1 MNSNKNQ
8 KDNDLNFAPMNIQDS
23 LKLNT
28 FPAPNISGGPMN
40 AGTMYM
46 CFPTP
51 AINMMNNQMNKDNKS
66 QVSPLTPYPS
76 NIPNI
81 ENTQYNNPNANT
93 NNVPSNFSNQY
104 NSPTTNNNN
113 APGGSSN
120 QFNTPNTNTNN
131 FPSSFS
137 SQSSDLEYPSE
148 LNSGDL
154 YSYNKPRLNENYD
167 LDLINP
173 VDILRNFISED
184 IELSDDCRDDSK
196 ENYVDAIFK
205 KIEDNNSM
213 VLATMKA
220 YRIPYPIAKLL
231 IKNIIKL
238 TLEYKGR

>member
-1 MNSNKNQ
+1 MSSNKTNKNQ

-23 LKLNT
+23 LKLNN
-28 FPAPNISGGPMN
+28 FPAPNISGGPMS

-51 AINMMNNQMNKDNKS
+51 AINMMNIEMNKDNKP
-66 QVSPLTPYPS
+66 QIAPLTPYPS

-81 ENTQYNNPNANT
+81 QTTQPINQNINTD
-93 NNVPSNFSNQY
+93 
-104 NSPTTNNNN
+104 
-113 APGGSSN
+113 
-120 QFNTPNTNTNN
+120 N
-131 FPSSFS
+131 FPSSFPT
-137 SQSSDLEYPSE
+137 QSSDLEYPSE

-184 IELSDDCRDDSK
+184 IELSDYCRDNSK
-196 ENYVDAIFK
+196 ANYVDAIFK
-205 KIEDNNSM
+205 KIENNNSM

>member
-93 NNVPSNFSNQY
+93 NNVPSS
-104 NSPTTNNNN
+104 
-113 APGGSSN
+113 
-120 QFNTPNTNTNN
+120 
-131 FPSSFS
+131 FP
-137 SQSSDLEYPSE
+137 SQSSDLQFPSE
-148 LNSGDL
+148 LTSEDL